1 MAEKQKKKKNNAD
14 SRRRE
19 AVSKTESSLP
29 TGSGKIRVRVCGQ
42 KRGLQLY
49 ENVSFIRIRSTRYNL
64 LIMEDYLPVLGQ
76 IDGSVFLR
84 TESEEVEYKE
94 ILGYFMH
101 KNNEFSLMLEEDGSD

>member
-1 MAEKQKKKKNNAD
+1 MADRPAGQRDGRADRKQDHKKENRSENRKSN
-14 SRRRE
+14 
-19 AVSKTESSLP
+19 
-29 TGSGKIRVRVCGQ
+29 KIRARICGQ

-84 TESEEVEYKE
+84 TEEEEVEYKD